1 MVRGERPVTELVSY
15 ELNDGIATI
24 VLNNGKANAL
34 SHEVF
39 EALNKAL
46 DQAEQDKA
54 VVILTGQPG
63 VFSAGYDLKEM
74 QKGPQE
80 AAALVKVGSTLTRR
94 LAAFPLPVIGAC
106 SGHAIAK
113 GAFILLSVDHRI
125 GVEGPFKLGLN
136 EVAIGMTMHHAG
148 IEIARHRLNPP
159 HFYRSVV
166 NAEIYNPEGAVEAGY
181 LDEVVG
187 QDRLL
192 ERASALAN
200 QFKQLNMRAHRETK
214 VKAKAEYLELLD
226 RCIQQDAENLGLKG

>member
-1 MVRGERPVTELVSY
+1 MTELVSY

-39 EALNKAL
+39 EGLNNAL

-74 QKGPQE
+74 QKGPEE

-148 IEIARHRLNPP
+148 IEIARHRLTPA

-166 NAEIYNPEGAVEAGY
+166 NAEIFNPEGAVEAGF

-192 ERASALAN
+192 ERANALAS

-214 VKAKAEYLELLD
+214 VKAKAEYLALLD

>member
-1 MVRGERPVTELVSY
+1 MTELVSY

-39 EALNKAL
+39 EELNKAL

-226 RCIQQDAENLGLKG
+226 RCIQQDAENLGLRG

>member
-1 MVRGERPVTELVSY
+1 MTELVSY

-34 SHEVF
+34 SHEVL

-166 NAEIYNPEGAVEAGY
+166 NAEIYNPESAITAGY
-181 LDEVVG
+181 LDEVVA
-187 QDRLL
+187 QDKLL
-192 ERASALAN
+192 ERANALAS

-214 VKAKAEYLELLD
+214 VKAKADYLALLD

>member
-1 MVRGERPVTELVSY
+1 MTELVSY

-24 VLNNGKANAL
+24 TLTNGKANAL
-34 SHEVF
+34 SHDVF
-39 EALNKAL
+39 EGLNSAL

-63 VFSAGYDLKEM
+63 VFSAGYDLKQM

-80 AAALVKVGSTLTRR
+80 AAELVKVGSTLTRR

-148 IEIARHRLNPP
+148 IEIARHRLAPA

-166 NAEIYNPEGAVEAGY
+166 NAEIYNPEGAVEAGF
-181 LDEVVG
+181 LDEVVP
-187 QDRLL
+187 QDALL
-192 ERASALAN
+192 ERAGALAT

-214 VKAKAEYLELLD
+214 VKAKADYLSLLD
-226 RCIQQDAENLGLKG
+226 RCIQQDAESLGLNG

>member
-1 MVRGERPVTELVSY
+1 MTELAKY

-24 VLNNGKANAL
+24 TLNNGKANAL
-34 SHEVF
+34 GHEVF
-39 EALNKAL
+39 EELNEAL
-46 DQAEQDKA
+46 DQAEHDKA

-74 QKGPQE
+74 QKGRQE

-166 NAEIYNPEGAVEAGY
+166 NAEIYSPERAVEAGF
-181 LDEVVG
+181 LDEVVA
-187 QDRLL
+187 QDQLL
-192 ERASALAN
+192 ERANALAT

-214 VKAKAEYLELLD
+214 VKSKADYLALLD
-226 RCIQQDAENLGLKG
+226 RCIQKDAENLGLKG